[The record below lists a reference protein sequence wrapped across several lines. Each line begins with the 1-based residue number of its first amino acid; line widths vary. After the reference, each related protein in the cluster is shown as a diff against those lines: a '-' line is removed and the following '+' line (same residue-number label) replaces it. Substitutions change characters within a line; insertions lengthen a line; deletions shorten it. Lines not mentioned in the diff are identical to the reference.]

1 MYQESHKG
9 TYFSL
14 FEPLYGWPMRI
25 LTQLHQGLMTGENQR
40 KKPIVGG
47 KSVEKPKR
55 QLEAEEE

>member
-1 MYQESHKG
+1 
-9 TYFSL
+9 
-14 FEPLYGWPMRI
+14 
-25 LTQLHQGLMTGENQR
+25 MTGENQR